1 VIGFDDQGDLRRNE
15 ALIFAA
21 NDAEPL
27 LYFKRHMVPGLEA
40 AFVPG
45 DLPLV
50 LQDRTGV
57 AICKD
62 MDFQS
67 TLRSDARDGHP
78 MLSRRAGVGI
88 STAMVGGTRGLQ

>member
-1 VIGFDDQGDLRRNE
+1 LRATARASGATIVIGFDDQRDLRRNE

-21 NDAEPL
+21 DDAEPSV
-27 LYFKRHMVPGLEA
+27 YFKRHMVPGLEA

-50 LQDRTGV
+50 LQDRTGL

-62 MDFQS
+62 MDF
-67 TLRSDARDGHP
+67 
-78 MLSRRAGVGI
+78 SRRSEA
-88 STAMVGGTRGLQ
+88 TRGTAT